1 MNKYLSD
8 IEDFLDS
15 GLLLFAIFVSSSL
28 CSLLLILTNKRKSF
42 FFWLL
47 RWVFVMFLLPHRY
60 FESILDQNIPFESP
74 IESPKLFVFITL
86 FFLFFDLM
94 TGNSNRMK
102 KTNKFKKVAKLI
114 PLEQAVEE
122 ESVDGT
128 SRQVTK
134 EIISNEHELLDELIG
149 NLGSSNSGELEEGYG
164 EKLSKMDEKLPLAN
178 QNFPEIEGKIDVAES
193 NQEYCGSCNEPVKEE
208 WKACPYCGE
217 FLDEYE

>member
-1 MNKYLSD
+1 
-8 IEDFLDS
+8 
-15 GLLLFAIFVSSSL
+15 
-28 CSLLLILTNKRKSF
+28 
-42 FFWLL
+42 
-47 RWVFVMFLLPHRY
+47 MFLLPHRY
-60 FESILDQNIPFESP
+60 FESILDQNIPFELP
-74 IESPKLFVFITL
+74 IESPIFFVFITL

>member
-1 MNKYLSD
+1 
-8 IEDFLDS
+8 
-15 GLLLFAIFVSSSL
+15 
-28 CSLLLILTNKRKSF
+28 
-42 FFWLL
+42 
-47 RWVFVMFLLPHRY
+47 MFLLPHRY

-74 IESPKLFVFITL
+74 IESPMLFVFITL

-94 TGNSNRMK
+94 SGNSNRMK

-149 NLGSSNSGELEEGYG
+149 NLGSSTSGELEEGYG
-164 EKLSKMDEKLPLAN
+164 EKLSEMDEKLPLAN

-193 NQEYCGSCNEPVKEE
+193 NQEYCGSCNEPVKGE
-208 WKACPYCGE
+208 WKACPFCGE